1 LSERADSM
9 KPIIAIDGPAGS
21 GKSTVARQAAQALG
35 YDYVDTG
42 AMYRAITLAALKK
55 GIEPGDAKR
64 LTELAKKSVIA
75 FARDATGLPIV
86 ILDGRN
92 ISEGIRMPDVT
103 ANVSAISAHAL
114 VRDELVNRQRELA
127 ALARQGAVVE
137 GRDVGTVVFPRALLK
152 VYLDASI
159 EERARRRQKD
169 MTAAGVTVD
178 EEELVKLLKRR
189 DKTDSSRDVSPLAKA
204 PDAVSVDTTDMTID
218 DAVGLV
224 VRLAQERKGTA

>member
-1 LSERADSM
+1 LSENADLL

-21 GKSTVARQAAQALG
+21 GKSTVARQAARALG

-64 LTELAKKSVIA
+64 LAKLAKKSDIT
-75 FARDATGLPIV
+75 FARDTNGLPLV
-86 ILDGRN
+86 LLNGQD

-103 ANVSAISAHAL
+103 ANVSAVSAHAL

-127 ALARQGAVVE
+127 ASAGQGAVVE

-169 MTAAGVTVD
+169 MAVAGVIVD
-178 EEELVKLLKRR
+178 EDELVKLLKRR

-204 PDAVSVDTTDMTID
+204 PDAVSVDTTDMTVD

-224 VRLAQERKGTA
+224 VRLVQERKGTV